1 MRGDDAHKNTV
12 DIRERLGFFVRSSV
26 DFNPAQSLGF
36 VERELH
42 QDELLIPEA
51 DEDDARSLPQARDV
65 IDLEANVD
73 RLEGDLTEINQ
84 NNQALQKSFVELTE
98 FKHVLRNMDAYFE
111 EHEHDENEPELVD
124 ENTPRPASPSP
135 EDGAPQERHVQMGFL
150 AGVLPTARFAS
161 FERMLWRVCRGN
173 VFVRRT
179 DLEAPLLD
187 PQTGEQMHKTV
198 FVIFFQGE
206 KLKARIKKICD
217 GFHANRYAVPTDRGE
232 RREMSLGVMAR
243 LEDLNTV
250 LNQAKDHRSKV
261 LLNAARSLRRWQ
273 CSVHKIKAVY
283 HMLNQFNLD
292 VTQKCLIAEAWC
304 PQSALGEIQRA
315 LKRGT
320 DASDSHVPS
329 ILNRMETTEKP
340 PTYNRTNKFTR
351 GFQNIVDAYGVSS
364 YREMNPVPPYAIVTF
379 PFLFAVMFGDA
390 GHGLIMFAFALFLVL
405 RENALQKVK
414 NAGEIWDTFFNGR
427 YIILL
432 MGLFSIYT
440 GLIYNDIFSKSANIF
455 GSRWRAPDNIPYGF
469 LRRYLNVWSELV
481 PEILFL
487 GSLFGY
493 LTALIVFKWTLP
505 NGAPHG
511 EGVACSRSLLIMF
524 INMFLMTYT
533 KEPCYQDLLYPAQQ
547 TVEKILL
554 MVAFASVPW
563 LLVAK
568 PLYLFYL
575 SKKHGLP
582 QGSKAPPE
590 DPSTSDLTPCLEAEF
605 NSQQREADE
614 AAARA
619 LSIGSDASTRVLH
632 EELLTASVSSR
643 RSHSPVTLAQGSL
656 TSSQEAAPEGAEH
669 FELGEVVIH
678 QMIHTIEYC
687 LGAISNTASYLRLW
701 ALSLAHAQLSEV
713 LWTMVMKIGL
723 SMSTSFIGAAAV
735 FAVFAAW
742 AGLTISILLVMEGLS
757 AFLHALRLHWGRRL
771 WAYGY
776 TRTDTGGMLQSA
788 EKGRDSRRLNP
799 ERNVWSA
806 ESAKNPLL
814 KGDDAS
820 PPPQF
825 PALSLAFKPQLKT
838 TPKLPQDTRKW
849 ISYQH
854 HGCLVRGAVLFLL
867 EACPLREPEE
877 QDARHNLPGDPAATT
892 AGRKERTAFSR
903 HQVEMLEAEFSRR
916 NYLTRLRRYEMSLAL
931 DLTERQVKVWFQN
944 RRMKWKR
951 GRTALACSPVAN
963 PLVAPGRAPSAVL
976 APSSETLS
984 ASSSE
989 EAQL

>member
-1 MRGDDAHKNTV
+1 MGSLFRSEPMTLCQLFIQAESAFNCV
-12 DIRERLGFFVRSSV
+12 AELGELGLVQFRDLNPGVNAFQRKFVREIRRC
-26 DFNPAQSLGF
+26 DELERKLRF
-36 VERELH
+36 VERELRH
-42 QDELLIPEA
+42 DEMLIPEA
-51 DEDDARSLPQARDV
+51 EEDDTRSLPQARDV

-73 RLEGDLTEINQ
+73 RLEGDLTEINK
-84 NNQALQKSFVELTE
+84 NNQALQKNFAELTE
-98 FKHVLRNMDAYFE
+98 FKHVLRNMDAYFD
-111 EHEHDENEPELVD
+111 EHENDPELVD

-135 EDGAPQERHVQMGFL
+135 EDGAPQESHVQMGFL
-150 AGVLPTARFAS
+150 AGVLPTARFPS

-173 VFVRRT
+173 VFIRRT
-179 DLEAPLLD
+179 HLEEPILD
-187 PQTGEQMHKTV
+187 PQTGEPMHKTV
-198 FVIFFQGE
+198 FVIFSQGE

-232 RREMSLGVMAR
+232 RREMSLGVMTR
-243 LEDLNTV
+243 LEDLNMV
-250 LNQAKDHRSKV
+250 LNQAQDHRSKV
-261 LLNAARSLRRWQ
+261 LLNAARSLHRWQ

-304 PQSALGEIQRA
+304 PQGALGEIQRA

-364 YREMNPVPPYAIVTF
+364 YREMNPAPYAIVTF

-405 RENALQKVK
+405 RENSLQKIK

-455 GSRWRAPDNIPYGF
+455 GSRWRAPDNIPYGNETADDTAVVLTPDKNYLGTPYPFGLDPVWIMAQNKIPFTNSYKMKMAVILGVMQMMFGVLLNLWNHIYFKDQTPFGPPKSRLEGF
-469 LRRYLNVWSELV
+469 LRRYLNVWSELI

-493 LTALIVFKWTLP
+493 LVALIVFKWTLP
-505 NGAPHG
+505 NGAPNG

-575 SKKHGLP
+575 SKRHGLP
-582 QGSKAPPE
+582 QGSQAPLE
-590 DPSTSDLTPCLEAEF
+590 DPCSSDLTPCLEAEF

-619 LSIGSDASTRVLH
+619 LSTDSGASTRALH
-632 EELLTASVSSR
+632 EEQLTASISSR
-643 RSHSPVTLAQGSL
+643 RSHSPVALAQGSL
-656 TSSQEAAPEGAEH
+656 MTSQEVVEEKAEH

-723 SMSTSFIGAAAV
+723 SMSTGYIGAAAL

-757 AFLHALRLHWGRRL
+757 AFLHALRLHWVEFMNKFFKGE
-771 WAYGY
+771 GY
-776 TRTDTGGMLQSA
+776 LFAPFD
-788 EKGRDSRRLNP
+788 
-799 ERNVWSA
+799 
-806 ESAKNPLL
+806 
-814 KGDDAS
+814 
-820 PPPQF
+820 
-825 PALSLAFKPQLKT
+825 FK
-838 TPKLPQDTRKW
+838 
-849 ISYQH
+849 
-854 HGCLVRGAVLFLL
+854 
-867 EACPLREPEE
+867 
-877 QDARHNLPGDPAATT
+877 
-892 AGRKERTAFSR
+892 
-903 HQVEMLEAEFSRR
+903 
-916 NYLTRLRRYEMSLAL
+916 
-931 DLTERQVKVWFQN
+931 
-944 RRMKWKR
+944 
-951 GRTALACSPVAN
+951 
-963 PLVAPGRAPSAVL
+963 
-976 APSSETLS
+976 ETLRK
-984 ASSSE
+984 AEE
-989 EAQL
+989 EA